1 MICRNIRHNA
11 VKTPRYEIS
20 LRNNRSFFLS
30 NDWRQEAK
38 LNNKKKNTLHGMHQ
52 VYEKKNTNKVDED
65 LTVKSRNVPI

>member
-20 LRNNRSFFLS
+20 LRNNRSFCLS

-38 LNNKKKNTLHGMHQ
+38 LNNKKKKHFTRYASGIW
-52 VYEKKNTNKVDED
+52 KKNTNKVDED
-65 LTVKSRNVPI
+65 LTVKSRNDPI